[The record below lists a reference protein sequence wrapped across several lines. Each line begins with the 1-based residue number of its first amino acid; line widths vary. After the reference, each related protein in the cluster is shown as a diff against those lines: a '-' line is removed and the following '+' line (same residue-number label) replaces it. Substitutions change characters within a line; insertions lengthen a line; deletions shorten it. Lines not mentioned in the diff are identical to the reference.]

1 MLGPGP
7 VGNVAESM
15 NVLMSTLNVLTR
27 RMVSTFVLVDGLIG
41 LPFSRLLRKRIVF
54 GCICSESRVK
64 SQLGAFQFL
73 GTPGRAWLF
82 TVV

>member
-1 MLGPGP
+1 MSGQGP

-41 LPFSRLLRKRIVF
+41 LPFSSLLDLVPTLGQRIF
-54 GCICSESRVK
+54 PSTS
-64 SQLGAFQFL
+64 S
-73 GTPGRAWLF
+73 
-82 TVV
+82 